1 MPTNDGYEYEIHV
14 MNHHQENTKQITYHW
29 KFVGE
34 YLLFESG
41 FIHKFNEHRKKRL
54 LQKHKIGEFGFDGIS
69 YDTSKS
75 FYGIQAKNWHSRKLT
90 AKDLGSFLS
99 SVMCLHVKSKKLC
112 GYLYHTNKLQI
123 DFSDNSKLLSHI
135 YKTIQLP
142 FDNNIII
149 ENKPI
154 IKDLYPYQIECVN
167 NLISDWSGIGLICQA
182 CGSGKGVIMCHSSKY
197 FDKIIVVSP
206 LKISVE
212 QTHKRLIEYVPTIDN
227 TIFDS
232 DYGTFDETMIDH
244 YLKKDKYIIS
254 TTFRTA
260 KENLYN
266 SLQKYTFD
274 DKTILYIDE
283 AHNLTEDDIIM
294 IEKLKTKIK
303 KIVFV
308 TACNTELID
317 DIINYQI
324 YKLPLSKAI
333 KDKIVCDY
341 QIYLPLIEDGKL
353 DIDYKLNEIDD
364 MTIAD
369 MLTKILF
376 MVKNMLMTGSKK
388 CIVYLSNIEESK
400 QFMKLCKKKLLEY
413 HGIKIYGECINA
425 NTSHTD
431 RNNILTKFQNNLY
444 DMSFIYSIRILD
456 EAIDIVKCD
465 SIFIT
470 KIGEH
475 TSDKRTIQRICR
487 ANRTNIENPNKI
499 ANVFL
504 WCNDYAEICNALN
517 YIKNEDDYNFYSKI
531 KCVSINY
538 DNSAEPE
545 TINKEKITSDKLVKY
560 IKTKCMTLDEIWNMK
575 FEILSTFSQENK
587 RLFKNT
593 EIIDGIRMD
602 KWQDHQK
609 QNYTKN
615 LLSSERKEKI
625 LSNPYFKSW
634 TEIEK
639 LEKKEQNKY
648 SFDIQI
654 EKLNEFTKEHKQLVT
669 RNEEN
674 YSLFLWQNR
683 QKEKYN
689 KNKLTEAEKSELL
702 LNPYFKEWSQI
713 EKKERTSNSF
723 DIQIVKLNEF
733 TQEHKRLLKQNENNY
748 YNLYQWQDRQ
758 KRNYN
763 QNKLTEVSK
772 SELLL
777 NPYFKAWTQV
787 EKKAE
792 VVVYSFDI
800 QIEKL
805 NKFTLEHK
813 RLIKRNEDNYNNLSK
828 WQEYQKIKYNQN
840 KLIEAEK
847 SELLANIYFK
857 EWTTVEKKN
866 ILSWDDK
873 FILFDTFTKKNE
885 RLIQNSETIDNIN
898 IGKWFDDQKQL
909 YKKNKLLK
917 ERKTKLCENI
927 YFLQWTKD
935 IE

>member
-99 SVMCLHVKSKKLC
+99 SVMCLHVKSNKLC

-142 FDNNIII
+142 FNNNIII

-232 DYGTFDETMIDH
+232 DYGTFDETKIDH

-317 DIINYQI
+317 DIINFQI

-545 TINKEKITSDKLVKY
+545 TIDKEKITSDKLVKY

-587 RLFKNT
+587 RLFKKPET
-593 EIIDGIRMD
+593 IDGILMGV
-602 KWQDHQK
+602 WQDHLK

-615 LLSSERKEKI
+615 LLSKQRKEQI
-625 LSNPYFKSW
+625 LSNPYFKLW
-634 TEIEK
+634 TETEKIEK
-639 LEKKEQNKY
+639 NVY
-648 SFDIQI
+648 SFD
-654 EKLNEFTKEHKQLVT
+654 V
-669 RNEEN
+669 
-674 YSLFLWQNR
+674 
-683 QKEKYN
+683 
-689 KNKLTEAEKSELL
+689 
-702 LNPYFKEWSQI
+702 
-713 EKKERTSNSF
+713 
-723 DIQIVKLNEF
+723 QIVKLNEF
-733 TQEHKRLLKQNENNY
+733 TIEYKRLVKRNEDNY
-748 YNLYQWQDRQ
+748 YSLFIWQNNQ
-758 KRNYN
+758 KIKYN
-763 QNKLTEVSK
+763 KNKLSKEEK

-777 NPYFKAWTQV
+777 N
-787 EKKAE
+787 
-792 VVVYSFDI
+792 
-800 QIEKL
+800 L
-805 NKFTLEHK
+805 
-813 RLIKRNEDNYNNLSK
+813 
-828 WQEYQKIKYNQN
+828 
-840 KLIEAEK
+840 
-847 SELLANIYFK
+847 YFK
-857 EWTTVEKKN
+857 EWTQLEKKEKEDVELSWEEYYIIWNKATIANKKLLNRDEKIENLKISWQRSQQLLYNKNTLLENRKKLLLENPYFAFWANCEKPIILSWESQYN
-866 ILSWDDK
+866 IFNEFTKTNKRLLKTDEKIANLNLSWLSEQKSLFIENKLLEERKTILLSNPYFLDWSKEQQKKKSELKLSWDDK

-885 RLIQNSETIDNIN
+885 RFIRSSETIDNIN
-898 IGKWFDDQKQL
+898 IGKWSDNQKKL
-909 YKKNKLLK
+909 YKQNKLLK

-927 YFLQWTKD
+927 YFLQWTK
-935 IE
+935 